1 MDINK
6 TIEYILNNLNSINKS
21 LETITNTKG
30 GVVIHDTFAPV
41 TTLTNIAI
49 LVLGGWLTI
58 KWFRKQEKI
67 RTTQEFRIDF
77 LKEYRLLYRDFNK
90 SLKEYNLRVKTI
102 KGAKEYSKILFEIY
116 IKKDGIDVS
125 GKDDLIELIEIG
137 MDVYDK
143 IENLNQH
150 IEDNKRIVDIDK
162 VIDYRL
168 IKSTL
173 LIMKM
178 DLYELN
184 HAIKHFNKG
193 VYDNDNLTKK
203 YNKYIAR
210 IIDSYEKMKELEEKS
225 KEAHEKIEDYIF
237 SMISEKTKKFAIK

>member
-41 TTLTNIAI
+41 TTFTNIAI
-49 LVLGGWLTI
+49 LFLGGWLTI

-102 KGAKEYSKILFEIY
+102 KGAKEYSKILF
-116 IKKDGIDVS
+116 
-125 GKDDLIELIEIG
+125 
-137 MDVYDK
+137 
-143 IENLNQH
+143 
-150 IEDNKRIVDIDK
+150 
-162 VIDYRL
+162 
-168 IKSTL
+168 
-173 LIMKM
+173 
-178 DLYELN
+178 
-184 HAIKHFNKG
+184 
-193 VYDNDNLTKK
+193 
-203 YNKYIAR
+203 
-210 IIDSYEKMKELEEKS
+210 
-225 KEAHEKIEDYIF
+225 
-237 SMISEKTKKFAIK
+237 